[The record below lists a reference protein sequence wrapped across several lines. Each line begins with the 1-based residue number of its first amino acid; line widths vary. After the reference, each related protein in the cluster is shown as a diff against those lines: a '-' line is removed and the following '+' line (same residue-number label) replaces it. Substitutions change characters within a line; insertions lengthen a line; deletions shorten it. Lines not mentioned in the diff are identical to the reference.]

1 MDASSSSTRIRVS
14 TAAADRSVTFEKMT
28 WTEESIDLGYSPPSS
43 PVARSPWGRS
53 PRARSPTTAVDCV
66 QEFVLYEGWV
76 LKQSRWLGLWRWR
89 WVVVT
94 PAKLCSF
101 SAERG
106 HENSDPPTEEHAVRH
121 ELLGARILEGSE
133 SPTGGATPLSC
144 VLVAHPGALAPP
156 PSHAVVQVL
165 LHCGATAG
173 LRSGRRPGSG

>member
-1 MDASSSSTRIRVS
+1 MDESSSSTRIRVS
-14 TAAADRSVTFEKMT
+14 TATDRSVTFEKMT

-43 PVARSPWGRS
+43 PAAHRSWGRS
-53 PRARSPTTAVDCV
+53 PRAPMTIAVDCV

-101 SAERG
+101 RAERG
-106 HENSDPPTEEHAVRH
+106 HENSDPPTEERAVRH
-121 ELLGARILEGSE
+121 ELLGARILEGHE
-133 SPTGGATPLSC
+133 APTGGATPLSC

-156 PSHAVVQVL
+156 PSHAGVQVL
-165 LHCGATAG
+165 LRCGAMAC
-173 LRSGRRPGSG
+173 LRSGPG